1 MSFFVRYLYVI
12 LRVYIIGCFFDF
24 FSWNLLRASN
34 IGKCH
39 GYEQEQNNN
48 NHHRNK
54 RKKYNK
60 LVYTNEGQRMQAL
73 TINYPSNLFDGTSAK
88 NDWRESASLNTYL
101 AEYSSR
107 DGSWKEISHA
117 QDQEDIWLFE
127 TWFYGMEK
135 GLIMESGALNGVL
148 FSTSFMFEKY
158 ANWTALH
165 VVPFSLL

>member
-1 MSFFVRYLYVI
+1 
-12 LRVYIIGCFFDF
+12 
-24 FSWNLLRASN
+24 
-34 IGKCH
+34 
-39 GYEQEQNNN
+39 
-48 NHHRNK
+48 
-54 RKKYNK
+54 
-60 LVYTNEGQRMQAL
+60 MQAL